1 VTPPLLEV
9 DNLSIGYQT
18 AAGVA
23 LAVDGV
29 SFTVERGGSMGLVG
43 ESGCGKTTIG
53 MALMG
58 LLAPN
63 ARIVSGEARFEG
75 EDLMTVGESRM
86 REIRWRRIS
95 MIFQA
100 AMNALNP
107 VHRVRDQIA
116 EAIATHEPD
125 LSPYALAHRIR
136 SLSDLVRIAENRMED
151 YPHQFSGGMRQRV
164 IIAMALACNP
174 SMIIA
179 DEPTTALD
187 VIVQNQILK
196 AIGTFQKE
204 MNIGMI
210 FISHDIAVVADVCTH
225 IGVMHAGCLVEFG
238 RREEV
243 LDCPGHPYTRNLVGS
258 LLTLSDQAA
267 DLSGVACDIEFN
279 GFPDKGCPLSNTCPE
294 SAPECRYG
302 KAGWVNLSDT
312 HLVRC
317 PQAGKGIQENRGHI
331 L

>member
-1 VTPPLLEV
+1 VTAPLLEV
-9 DNLSIGYQT
+9 DNLSIGFET
-18 AAGVA
+18 AAGMA

-29 SFTVERGGSMGLVG
+29 SFRLERGGSLGLVG

-53 MALMG
+53 MSLMG

-63 ARIVSGEARFEG
+63 ARIVSGQARFEG
-75 EDLMTVGESRM
+75 EDLLTARDSRM

-107 VHRVRDQIA
+107 VHRVQEQIA
-116 EAIATHEPD
+116 EAIVAHEPD
-125 LSPYALAHRIR
+125 LSSHALAHRIR
-136 SLSDLVRIAENRMED
+136 SLFELVRIPEERLQD

-187 VIVQNQILK
+187 VIVQNQILS

-204 MNIGMI
+204 MNIGII
-210 FISHDIAVVADVCTH
+210 FISHDIAVVADVCSH
-225 IGVMHAGCLVEFG
+225 IGVMHAGSMVEFG
-238 RREEV
+238 RRQDV

-258 LLTLSDQAA
+258 LLTLSDQTA
-267 DLSGVACDIEFN
+267 DLSDEACTVTFN
-279 GFPDKGCPLSNTCPE
+279 GAAVSGCPLSGVCTD
-294 SAPECRYG
+294 AVAECRYE
-302 KAGWVNLSDT
+302 KAGWVDLSAT
-312 HLVRC
+312 HRVRC
-317 PQAGKGIQENRGHI
+317 PLAGKKQQN
-331 L
+331 LS